1 MSAWVIRGPQQP
13 SGAVSVPGDKSIT
26 HRALLLAA
34 LAEGTSRIT
43 GPLSSGDALAT
54 RRVLGGWG
62 VEVRDEGRPGAPVW
76 TLEGRGL
83 RGLAAPRGPL
93 DCGRSGTTLRLAA
106 GVAAAQPTTTTL
118 GGDPQLTARPMG
130 RVRDP
135 LRALGATVS
144 GPDGARRAP
153 LTIAGGALRPTVW
166 APRIASAQV
175 KSCVLFAGLC
185 AGVPVGVD
193 EPLPSRDHTERL
205 FAHLGMD
212 VRSTPRAD
220 GGVSVRFVPG
230 EVPRGFELRVPSD
243 PSSASFLWAWAAL
256 AGGEARVEGVLLNP
270 GRSGLLRV
278 LEAMGAAV
286 EVTPTGTEG
295 GETIGDV
302 RVGGGALRAVEVG
315 GAEVVALVDE
325 VPLLALLATQ
335 AAGTT
340 RIRDAAELRRKE
352 SDRLATTAR
361 ELTRLGACVRETVDG
376 LEVDGPTPL
385 LGAGVQSHGD
395 HRLALAL
402 AVAGLVARGE
412 TTIRDVACHRDSFPG
427 FPAAV
432 AALGG
437 VLAEREEVPC

>member
-1 MSAWVIRGPQQP
+1 MSAWVVRGPQQP
-13 SGAVSVPGDKSIT
+13 RGSVPLPGDKSIT
-26 HRALLLAA
+26 HRALMVAA
-34 LAEGTSRIT
+34 LAEGTSRIA

-54 RRVLGGWG
+54 RRVLGEWG
-62 VEVRDEGRPGAPVW
+62 VEVRDEGAPGAPVW
-76 TLEGRGL
+76 TVEGRGL
-83 RGLAAPRGPL
+83 RGLATPRGAL

-106 GVAAAQPTTTTL
+106 GIAAAQPTTTTL
-118 GGDPQLTARPMG
+118 GGDPQLTARPM
-130 RVRDP
+130 RRIRDP
-135 LRALGATVS
+135 LRALGATVR
-144 GPDGARRAP
+144 GPEDASRAP
-153 LTIAGGALRPTVW
+153 LTITGGVLRSTVW
-166 APRIASAQV
+166 TPRIASAQV

-185 AGVPVGVD
+185 AGVPVGVE

-205 FAHLGMD
+205 FAHLGLD
-212 VRSTPRAD
+212 VRSTARAN
-220 GGVSVRFVPG
+220 GGVAVRFVPG
-230 EVPRGFELRVPSD
+230 VPLRGFELRVPGD

-256 AGGEARVEGVLLNP
+256 AAGDVRVEGVLLNP

-286 EVTPTGTEG
+286 EVTPTGTQG
-295 GETIGDV
+295 GEVVGDV

-315 GAEVVALVDE
+315 GAELVALVDE

-340 RIRDAAELRRKE
+340 RIHDAQELRHKE

-361 ELTRLGACVRETVDG
+361 ELTCLGASVRETADG

-385 LGAGVQSHGD
+385 VGAEVQSHGD

-402 AVAGLVARGE
+402 AVAGLVARGQ
-412 TTIRDVACHRDSFPG
+412 TTVRGVDCHRDSFPG

-437 VLAEREEVPC
+437 ALAEREEVPC